1 MTAMAVPGGQIKETE
16 PTTQATTTQATKAR
30 PQASN
35 TKKSSDIDDQ
45 AIVLQQFAIEKDG
58 QKGLMN
64 KLPKTLAHQTLF
76 WNHAGNTMLFPRAGM
91 GPTSSQFIEIIVVRI
106 IAVLARQLTPS
117 IGYSKS
123 IINAMEKGY
132 RACSS
137 DSDLI
142 KGIT

>member
-1 MTAMAVPGGQIKETE
+1 
-16 PTTQATTTQATKAR
+16 
-30 PQASN
+30 
-35 TKKSSDIDDQ
+35 
-45 AIVLQQFAIEKDG
+45 
-58 QKGLMN
+58 
-64 KLPKTLAHQTLF
+64 
-76 WNHAGNTMLFPRAGM
+76 M

>member
-1 MTAMAVPGGQIKETE
+1 
-16 PTTQATTTQATKAR
+16 
-30 PQASN
+30 
-35 TKKSSDIDDQ
+35 
-45 AIVLQQFAIEKDG
+45 
-58 QKGLMN
+58 
-64 KLPKTLAHQTLF
+64 
-76 WNHAGNTMLFPRAGM
+76 MLFPRAGM